1 MEQTEKIINETGQDG
16 EQFVKTFLKAEN
28 IRRSEQRGGKTFE
41 GNQAM
46 KLLSKAGN
54 LMDYIGVQ
62 MEDVQKKIS
71 DISKTLEKFK
81 VVVDQC
87 FVSSSFQDTYM
98 QLKSS
103 IPATGCCTTSLSLQ
117 SIILLRLI
125 SSNILTEE
133 AMVQKVLVTGQS
145 RLWKVVIMTSK
156 SFGPTQKL
164 IKITLT
170 LLKGSLVPLLNT
182 IALISR

>member
-1 MEQTEKIINETGQDG
+1 
-16 EQFVKTFLKAEN
+16 
-28 IRRSEQRGGKTFE
+28 
-41 GNQAM
+41 
-46 KLLSKAGN
+46 
-54 LMDYIGVQ
+54 MDYIGVQ
-62 MEDVQKKIS
+62 TEDVQKKIS
-71 DISKTLEKFK
+71 DISKTLVKFK
-81 VVVDQC
+81 VVVDQSFGVNLFPGYIHAIEEFC
-87 FVSSSFQDTYM
+87 SSYRLF
-98 QLKSS
+98 
-103 IPATGCCTTSLSLQ
+103 SLSLQ

-170 LLKGSLVPLLNT
+170 LLKGSLVPLS
-182 IALISR
+182 LIIILDVR

>member
-1 MEQTEKIINETGQDG
+1 
-16 EQFVKTFLKAEN
+16 
-28 IRRSEQRGGKTFE
+28 
-41 GNQAM
+41 
-46 KLLSKAGN
+46 
-54 LMDYIGVQ
+54 
-62 MEDVQKKIS
+62 
-71 DISKTLEKFK
+71 
-81 VVVDQC
+81 
-87 FVSSSFQDTYM
+87 M

-103 IPATGCCTTSLSLQ
+103 VPATGCCTTLLSLQ

-170 LLKGSLVPLLNT
+170 LLKGSLVPLLNI

>member
-62 MEDVQKKIS
+62 TEDVQKKIS

-117 SIILLRLI
+117 SIIL
-125 SSNILTEE
+125 SYILTEE

>member
-1 MEQTEKIINETGQDG
+1 MYLIGVPGKLMEQTEKIINETGQDG

-62 MEDVQKKIS
+62 TEDVQKKIS
-71 DISKTLEKFK
+71 DISKTLVKFK

-87 FVSSSFQDTYM
+87 FGVKLFPGYIHAIEEFCSSVQTNIRIY
-98 QLKSS
+98 
-103 IPATGCCTTSLSLQ
+103 
-117 SIILLRLI
+117 
-125 SSNILTEE
+125 SNIQIFSSEY
-133 AMVQKVLVTGQS
+133 
-145 RLWKVVIMTSK
+145 
-156 SFGPTQKL
+156 
-164 IKITLT
+164 
-170 LLKGSLVPLLNT
+170 
-182 IALISR
+182 

>member
-1 MEQTEKIINETGQDG
+1 MYFFVYSFCCTGFRSVIYYSDKPGELWIN
-16 EQFVKTFLKAEN
+16 VL
-28 IRRSEQRGGKTFE
+28 
-41 GNQAM
+41 
-46 KLLSKAGN
+46 
-54 LMDYIGVQ
+54 
-62 MEDVQKKIS
+62 
-71 DISKTLEKFK
+71 
-81 VVVDQC
+81 
-87 FVSSSFQDTYM
+87 VSSSFRDTYYM

-103 IPATGCCTTSLSLQ
+103 VPATGCCTTSLSLQ
-117 SIILLRLI
+117 SIIL
-125 SSNILTEE
+125 SYILTEE

-170 LLKGSLVPLLNT
+170 LLKGSLVPLLNI

>member
-1 MEQTEKIINETGQDG
+1 MQQPIPVTRNSPQCSCSFCSIGRKYGGEYLKYKVEIRANIGKKSQTESKRICDTCKSEVSPGLAHNCN
-16 EQFVKTFLKAEN
+16 KTT
-28 IRRSEQRGGKTFE
+28 RRDNLFE
-41 GNQAM
+41 
-46 KLLSKAGN
+46 LVRVL
-54 LMDYIGVQ
+54 
-62 MEDVQKKIS
+62 
-71 DISKTLEKFK
+71 
-81 VVVDQC
+81 
-87 FVSSSFQDTYM
+87 VSSSFQDTFM

-103 IPATGCCTTSLSLQ
+103 VPATGCCTTSLSLQ

-170 LLKGSLVPLLNT
+170 LLKGSLVPLLNI

>member
-1 MEQTEKIINETGQDG
+1 MEQTEKIINETGQDV

-28 IRRSEQRGGKTFE
+28 NRRSEQRGGKTFE

-62 MEDVQKKIS
+62 TEDVQKKIS

-87 FVSSSFQDTYM
+87 FGVKLFPGYILHAIEEFCSSYRLLHNITFPPKYHIVETHIVQYLDRRGDGTKGLGYWSEQAMESCHHDFKEFWSHTKVDQDHPNFAERLLSTIIKYN
-98 QLKSS
+98 SS
-103 IPATGCCTTSLSLQ
+103 HI
-117 SIILLRLI
+117 
-125 SSNILTEE
+125 
-133 AMVQKVLVTGQS
+133 
-145 RLWKVVIMTSK
+145 
-156 SFGPTQKL
+156 
-164 IKITLT
+164 
-170 LLKGSLVPLLNT
+170 
-182 IALISR
+182 